1 VKNLFGAGKRY
12 MRTMDL
18 SDMALLKLCLI
29 SSGILFGLMIPTE
42 AKKRSALAAGFVFVV
57 TYLPLMHKFFPALTQ
72 PEE

>member
-1 VKNLFGAGKRY
+1 
-12 MRTMDL
+12 
-18 SDMALLKLCLI
+18 LKLCLI